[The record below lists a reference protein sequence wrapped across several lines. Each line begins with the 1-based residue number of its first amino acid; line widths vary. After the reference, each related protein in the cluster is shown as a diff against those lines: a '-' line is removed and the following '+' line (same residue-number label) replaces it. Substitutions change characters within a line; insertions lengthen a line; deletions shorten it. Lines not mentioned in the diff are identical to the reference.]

1 MDKNE
6 ELNKKIQEAIK
17 ESLPSQIGDELKKLI
32 EQGKTDAQEVKSLTI
47 ACENNRKTIDELN
60 AKLSEYRKLDDRN
73 TAIEAREKAAEAAER
88 KTEIEKLT
96 YQLASEKE
104 KTEYTKNVALGL
116 VRNVEYRKD
125 IFDSKNQTGYSNGN
139 NYIQPTPIITNN
151 TETSEA
157 K

>member
-32 EQGKTDAQEVKSLTI
+32 EQGKADAQEVKSLII

-60 AKLSEYRKLDDRN
+60 TKLSEYRKLDDRN
-73 TAIEAREKAAEAAER
+73 TAIEAREKAAEVAER

-96 YQLASEKE
+96 YQLSSEKE
-104 KTEYTKNVALGL
+104 KTEFSKSVALGL
-116 VRNVEYRKD
+116 VRNIEYRRSLMDNTHEPCGKD
-125 IFDSKNQTGYSNGN
+125 QYGNAQYQNKTQNSN
-139 NYIQPTPIITNN
+139 
-151 TETSEA
+151 ETTKAE
-157 K
+157 